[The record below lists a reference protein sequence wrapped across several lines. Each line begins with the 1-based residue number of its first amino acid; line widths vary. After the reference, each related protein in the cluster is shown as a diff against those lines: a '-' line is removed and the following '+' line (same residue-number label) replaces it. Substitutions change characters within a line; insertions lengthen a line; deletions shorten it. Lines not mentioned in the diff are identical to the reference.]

1 MKSLAERLKEKEAA
15 RLKEAMKRSGPVKC
29 FSVRIPYYGHPH
41 INTEGDKLF
50 VQQRAREI
58 IKQIRHQTSS
68 IFYEEMKRYIHELDN
83 PPVRAT
89 TSSALVS
96 PAVNPTNPSPTT
108 PAVAPLTSPGVSVR
122 EIDTTS
128 STPPPDSPSDL
139 SAFEDAIARYLE
151 APPAINED
159 DPRAE
164 R

>member
-83 PPVRAT
+83 PPIRVTAAPT
-89 TSSALVS
+89 LVS
-96 PAVNPTNPSPTT
+96 PTPVNPTSVTS
-108 PAVAPLTSPGVSVR
+108 AVAPTTSIPSPGVSVG
-122 EIDTTS
+122 ELDTNTTPAELEGNIDYDIAALFGE
-128 STPPPDSPSDL
+128 TP
-139 SAFEDAIARYLE
+139 ARV
-151 APPAINED
+151 NED